1 MEYDN
6 LMTEKSN
13 QLYAIT
19 DNRNVIL
26 RNKKE
31 RLRKTEWESDRN
43 GGKNQERSNY
53 YQATS

>member
-1 MEYDN
+1 
-6 LMTEKSN
+6 MTEKSN
-13 QLYAIT
+13 QVYAIT

-43 GGKNQERSNY
+43 GGKTQERSNY